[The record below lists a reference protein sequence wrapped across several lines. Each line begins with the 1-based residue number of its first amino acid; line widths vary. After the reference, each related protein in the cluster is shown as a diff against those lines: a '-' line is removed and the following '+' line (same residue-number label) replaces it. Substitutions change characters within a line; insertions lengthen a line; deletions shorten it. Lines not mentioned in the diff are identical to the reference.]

1 MAEHDMSFIATDN
14 LCGQTLLRLVAR
26 GSSIM
31 AELFRLSQNVPVA
44 FRTTASGKAANAD
57 AARYAPILF
66 DFRYLKTQ
74 EIFERQVNKNVELQT
89 IDEELSETLED
100 ILERFYNF
108 FESIYKYRTD
118 LVKYFTDV
126 QTGFYLQH
134 SIELILL
141 DKDGRQ
147 LMCEAVYLMAA
158 MLLLLDL
165 PYQGP
170 QGRNLSW
177 LTTGIR
183 ESRA

>member
-89 IDEELSETLED
+89 IDEELSET
-100 ILERFYNF
+100 
-108 FESIYKYRTD
+108 SRTSS
-118 LVKYFTDV
+118 K
-126 QTGFYLQH
+126 GF
-134 SIELILL
+134 I
-141 DKDGRQ
+141 
-147 LMCEAVYLMAA
+147 
-158 MLLLLDL
+158 
-165 PYQGP
+165 
-170 QGRNLSW
+170 
-177 LTTGIR
+177 TF
-183 ESRA
+183 SRAFYKSH